1 MARTPRD
8 RAVLDHF
15 RGVGIDR
22 PCNDEGPIM
31 SAPLPQQTD
40 TLRIAPSLD
49 GWILAASLCLL
60 GLGLVMVTSSSLAI
74 ADSQGLSPFY
84 YATRH
89 GVAIAIG
96 IALAIWL
103 YMLPLERIERVS
115 IWLIWGALLL
125 LMLPWIPG
133 LGVRLNGALRWIR
146 LGITNFQVVEASK
159 LLLIMYMAG
168 YCVRQRNQLPLQ
180 WRGILKPLG
189 MAGLA
194 VMLLLTQP
202 DFGSAALIL
211 AVSLGLLWLAG
222 ARTSYFSVIAI
233 IGVTAMAGIAVLE
246 PYRLQRFV
254 GFLDPWADPYKSG
267 FQLTQALIAVGRGEW
282 FGVGLGDSVQKL
294 FYLPEAH
301 SDFIVAVIAEE
312 LGLFGLVSV
321 LVLFAILTGR
331 CFQLGAKA
339 LDSGKYY
346 ASYLAHG
353 IGLWFALQALVSI
366 GVNLGVLPTK
376 GLTLPLISAGGSSV
390 MMSVAALGL
399 LFNISEVVRSAP
411 PLPNPALGSAGV
423 GYQT

>member
-1 MARTPRD
+1 
-8 RAVLDHF
+8 
-15 RGVGIDR
+15 
-22 PCNDEGPIM
+22 M

>member
-1 MARTPRD
+1 
-8 RAVLDHF
+8 
-15 RGVGIDR
+15 
-22 PCNDEGPIM
+22 M
-31 SAPLPQQTD
+31 SSLQVSAANATMPSENAEIV
-40 TLRIAPSLD
+40 RSAPSLD
-49 GWILAASLCLL
+49 GWILGSSLCLL

-89 GVAIAIG
+89 AVAIG
-96 IALAIWL
+96 IGLALAIWL
-103 YMLPLERIERVS
+103 YLMPLERIERVS
-115 IWLIWGALLL
+115 IWLIWAALLL
-125 LMLPWIPG
+125 LILPWVPG

-222 ARTSYFSVIAI
+222 AKVSYFSVIAI

-321 LVLFAILTGR
+321 LLLFTILTGR
-331 CFQLGAKA
+331 SFQLGAKA
-339 LDSGKYY
+339 LESGKYY

-353 IGLWFALQALVSI
+353 IGLWFALQALVSV

-411 PLPNPALGSAGV
+411 PVPNPALGSAGV
-423 GYQT
+423 GYQA

>member
-1 MARTPRD
+1 MA
-8 RAVLDHF
+8 A
-15 RGVGIDR
+15 
-22 PCNDEGPIM
+22 IM
-31 SAPLPQQTD
+31 NTVAPPLKLNQNTFVAAKTEQFP
-40 TLRIAPSLD
+40 ALD
-49 GWILAASLCLL
+49 GWLMAAGCGLL

-74 ADSQGLSPFY
+74 AEAQNLSPFY
-84 YATRH
+84 YAIRH
-89 GVAIAIG
+89 AVAIVIG
-96 IALAIWL
+96 VMLA
-103 YMLPLERIERVS
+103 YMFYRMPLERIERVS
-115 IWLIWGALLL
+115 IWLIWGALALL
-125 LMLPWIPG
+125 ILPWVPG

-146 LGITNFQVVEASK
+146 LGFTNFQVVEATK
-159 LLLIMYMAG
+159 LLMIMYMAG
-168 YCVRQRNQLPLQ
+168 YCVRQRSQLPVQ

-189 MAGLA
+189 MTSLA
-194 VMLLLTQP
+194 VLLLLSQP
-202 DFGSAALIL
+202 DFGSATLIL

-222 ARTSYFSVIAI
+222 ARASYFSIIAI

-312 LGLFGLVSV
+312 LGLFGII
-321 LVLFAILTGR
+321 LVLALFALLVGR
-331 CFQLGAKA
+331 AFQLGTRA
-339 LDSGKYY
+339 LALGKYY

-353 IGLWFALQALVSI
+353 IALWFSLQALVSI

-399 LFNISEVVRSAP
+399 LFNISRIVRSAP
-411 PLPNPALGSAGV
+411 PLPNPALGSAAA
-423 GYQT
+423 GYKS

>member
-1 MARTPRD
+1 MNSSTYP
-8 RAVLDHF
+8 
-15 RGVGIDR
+15 
-22 PCNDEGPIM
+22 
-31 SAPLPQQTD
+31 PLAGEPAASV
-40 TLRIAPSLD
+40 RMVPSLD
-49 GWILAASLCLL
+49 GWILGSALCLL

-89 GVAIAIG
+89 GIAIGIG

-103 YMLPLERIERVS
+103 YLVPLERIERVS

-125 LMLPWIPG
+125 LILPWVPG

-222 ARTSYFSVIAI
+222 ARMSYFSVIAI
-233 IGVTAMAGIAVLE
+233 VGVTAMAGIAVLE

-312 LGLFGLVSV
+312 LGLFGLVAV
-321 LVLFAILTGR
+321 LVLFAVLTGR

-339 LDSGKYY
+339 LDAGKYY

-399 LFNISEVVRSAP
+399 LFNISEVVRSTP

-423 GYQT
+423 GYQA

>member
-1 MARTPRD
+1 
-8 RAVLDHF
+8 
-15 RGVGIDR
+15 
-22 PCNDEGPIM
+22 M
-31 SAPLPQQTD
+31 SAVSAHAELSQNV
-40 TLRIAPSLD
+40 RMAPSLD

-89 GVAIAIG
+89 AVAIAIG
-96 IALAIWL
+96 IGLAAWL

-222 ARTSYFSVIAI
+222 ARMSYFSVIAI

-321 LVLFAILTGR
+321 LALFTILTGR